1 MGNGPSAVA
10 VRATGTIVSML
21 LGVGPRGARTL
32 LLMMARWTV
41 LFKDMEICVRR

>member
-1 MGNGPSAVA
+1 MGNGLSAVA
-10 VRATGTIVSML
+10 VRAMDMIVSTQ

-41 LFKDMEICVRR
+41 LCKDMEICVKR